1 MPRVNTPAPYRS
13 PVPGSTAARRAA
25 LRARAEAEQKQQ
37 AQNAPA
43 GSRSHGG
50 AAASTPAARRPSSS
64 DRYGG
69 DVLSVNPH
77 RTGPGAIR
85 PESVHVPVTPGLVV
99 EDRQTGFVGAA
110 VAVEKSGG
118 QHVVVLEDRHG
129 VRRGF
134 TLGPGFWIEGRPVIL
149 DPPVARKRQPTG
161 AVSAAGRR
169 LTASGSYAVEG
180 ERAKVARASRIW
192 VEGKH
197 DAELVEK
204 VWGDDLRH
212 EGVVV
217 LMLDGVDNLEEVMAD
232 FGPAPERRAGVLVDH
247 LVAGSKES
255 RIAQRVSEM
264 PGGENVLVLGHPYV
278 DVWQA
283 VKPARVG
290 LERWPDIPRG
300 TDIKHGT
307 LEALGW
313 PHADQADVAQ
323 GWQRILATVRSYKDL
338 EPSLLGRM
346 EELIDFVTAPGT
358 R

>member
-1 MPRVNTPAPYRS
+1 MPKVNTPAPYSR
-13 PVPGSTAARRAA
+13 PVPGSTTARRLA
-25 LRARAEAEQKQQ
+25 LREQAAAQQ
-37 AQNAPA
+37 AQNPAAPGRA
-43 GSRSHGG
+43 SGRRG
-50 AAASTPAARRPSSS
+50 AQPARRPTPPSEN
-64 DRYGG
+64 DRYGA
-69 DVLSVNPH
+69 DVLTTNPH
-77 RTGPGAIR
+77 RVGPSAIQ
-85 PESVHVPVTPGLVV
+85 PESVHVPLQRGMVL
-99 EDRQTGFVGAA
+99 EDRETGFVGAA

-118 QHVVVLEDRHG
+118 RHLVVLEDRRG

-134 TLGPGFWIEGRPVIL
+134 PLGPGFWLEGRPVVV
-149 DPPVARKRQPTG
+149 DPPLPQPKAPTG
-161 AVSAAGRR
+161 PVSAAGRK
-169 LTASGSYAVEG
+169 LTASGSYAVAG
-180 ERAKVARASRIW
+180 EQARVARASRIW

-217 LMLDGVDNLEEVMAD
+217 LLLDGVDNLEEVMAE
-232 FGPAPERRAGVLVDH
+232 FQPGPQRRAGVLVDH
-247 LVAGSKES
+247 LVPGSKES
-255 RIAQRVSEM
+255 RIAERVMSM
-264 PGGENVLVLGHPYV
+264 PGGENVLVLGHPYI

-283 VKPARVG
+283 VRPERMG
-290 LERWPDIPRG
+290 LRAWPVVPRG

-313 PHADQADVAQ
+313 PHADQADIAQ

-358 R
+358 C